1 MSFSRFKLIDPEKSN
16 YVELVIDEFKM
27 KLATHKFIK
36 EVKEKIGSKKEE
48 LELKFLYSS
57 LSRRKEVGINV
68 LIKFLKSDE
77 FKTYDFDTLNL
88 SDNLITFEK
97 LSLIIKYLNENP
109 FITKLNL
116 SSNCL
121 GSYNDKLK
129 LYPEISHYF
138 SVNTTLKVL
147 DLSFNMIG
155 SINYNDYYD
164 EDGNFHLDDDENE
177 NYDIKSLMD
186 AIKSNPHTSLTEINL
201 SHNDINKSCIYS
213 IARML
218 ETNTSLRKLN
228 LSSTPI
234 SIQLSYDDSLL
245 PSSLEILGQSLLL
258 NQTLCVLD
266 ISNSFYEISELEK
279 FSSIIEHNYTLV
291 EINYEQRFDINIKID
306 IIDDIC
312 TRNQKLIKSKEK
324 LMNFILTIRKQEI
337 KKRIFPVELYD
348 LIFSEY
354 ILTF

>member
-36 EVKEKIGSKKEE
+36 EVREKIGSKKEE

-57 LSRRKEVGINV
+57 LSRKKEVGINV
-68 LIKFLKSDE
+68 LIKFLKSPE
-77 FKTYDFDTLNL
+77 FKTYDFDILDL
-88 SDNLITFEK
+88 SNNLITFEK

-121 GSYNDKLK
+121 GSNNDKLK
-129 LYPEISHYF
+129 LYPSIQDYF

-155 SINYNDYYD
+155 SINYDDYYD
-164 EDGNFHLDDDENE
+164 EDGNYYLDEDEDE

-186 AIKSNPHTSLTEINL
+186 AIKSNPYTSLTEINL
-201 SHNDINKSCIYS
+201 THNEINKSCIYS

-218 ETNTSLRKLN
+218 ETNTSLKKLN
-228 LSSTPI
+228 LSYNPL
-234 SIQLSYDDSLL
+234 SIPLSYDDSLL

-258 NQTLCVLD
+258 NRTLCVLD

-312 TRNQKLIKSKEK
+312 TRNQKLIQSKEK
-324 LMNFILTIRKQEI
+324 FMNFMLAIRRQEI
-337 KKRIFPVELYD
+337 KKRIFLVELYD

>member
-1 MSFSRFKLIDPEKSN
+1 MSLSYKLDPKEYH
-16 YVELVIDEFKM
+16 YVELFIDQFKHQ
-27 KLATHKFIK
+27 LVLHKFIK
-36 EVKEKIGSKKEE
+36 ELRKEIGLTKKE
-48 LELKFLYSS
+48 LELKFLYSC
-57 LSRRKEVGINV
+57 LSRNKEVGMDV
-68 LIKFLKSDE
+68 LIAFLKSDK
-77 FKTYDFDTLNL
+77 FKTYDFDSLNL
-88 SDNLITFEK
+88 KSNLITFEK

-155 SINYNDYYD
+155 SINYDDYYD

-177 NYDIKSLMD
+177 NYDIQSLMD

-218 ETNTSLRKLN
+218 ETNTSLKKLN

-234 SIQLSYDDSLL
+234 SIPLSYDDSLL

-266 ISNSFYEISELEK
+266 ISNSFYKISELKK

-312 TRNQKLIKSKEK
+312 TRNQKLIQSKEK
-324 LMNFILTIRKQEI
+324 FMNFILTIRKQNI

-348 LIFSEY
+348 LIFSEF

>member
-1 MSFSRFKLIDPEKSN
+1 
-16 YVELVIDEFKM
+16 
-27 KLATHKFIK
+27 
-36 EVKEKIGSKKEE
+36 
-48 LELKFLYSS
+48 
-57 LSRRKEVGINV
+57 
-68 LIKFLKSDE
+68 
-77 FKTYDFDTLNL
+77 
-88 SDNLITFEK
+88 
-97 LSLIIKYLNENP
+97 
-109 FITKLNL
+109 
-116 SSNCL
+116 
-121 GSYNDKLK
+121 
-129 LYPEISHYF
+129 
-138 SVNTTLKVL
+138 
-147 DLSFNMIG
+147 
-155 SINYNDYYD
+155 
-164 EDGNFHLDDDENE
+164 
-177 NYDIKSLMD
+177 MD

-266 ISNSFYEISELEK
+266 ISNSFCGELEK

-291 EINYEQRFDINIKID
+291 EINYENSFDIKIKID
-306 IIDDIC
+306 ILDDIC
-312 TRNQKLIKSKEK
+312 ERNQKLVKSKEK